1 MDPPKI
7 MNKSCTMSDLCT
19 YILQRLSS
27 INTFQKVSI
36 QLTMTKQVIHLRK
49 TIISWSP
56 AEQKSPSLVLVQRVS
71 VPSVLAQGGG
81 SLYVSAHLSCP
92 ACHGPQ
98 LPLVHRSVIPS
109 GFSEKYNSLEFG
121 GFNNFIQK
129 VFIPCISLSFY
140 QLCAKPNKHFLA
152 VQDSSIG
159 DLVTHSVSQ

>member
-1 MDPPKI
+1 
-7 MNKSCTMSDLCT
+7 
-19 YILQRLSS
+19 
-27 INTFQKVSI
+27 
-36 QLTMTKQVIHLRK
+36 MTKQVIL
-49 TIISWSP
+49 
-56 AEQKSPSLVLVQRVS
+56 AENHYLVESSRTEKSQFGIGLARIRPQCVS
-71 VPSVLAQGGG
+71 AGGG